1 MSGFFQHA
9 EGAEQ
14 DFERLA
20 ATQST
25 HVGMLLGN
33 LLKKKYPNMQPG
45 TEITISLDEVLQWS
59 LWPNFIKLYGTLP
72 FRITCYFYRYY
83 ITNAVFHPGSN
94 SKLKAGLPDECQ
106 FACVTA
112 LSLFQDV
119 FDRLQTHSVSITEL
133 QKIKDNLGQM
143 KRLCGAATARK
154 GSGQLSYKAVDSALS
169 QIMEEFDAFEEHR
182 SHLSHLCLNIPDVH
196 GM

>member
-1 MSGFFQHA
+1 M
-9 EGAEQ
+9 
-14 DFERLA
+14 
-20 ATQST
+20 
-25 HVGMLLGN
+25 GMLLGD
-33 LLKKKYPNMQPG
+33 LLKKKYPNIQPG

-72 FRITCYFYRYY
+72 FRITWYFYRLY
-83 ITNAVFHPGSN
+83 ITSASFHPGSN

-112 LSLFQDV
+112 LSMFQDV

-133 QKIKDNLGQM
+133 RKIERNLGQM
-143 KRLCGAATARK
+143 KRLCEAATAHK

-169 QIMEEFDAFEEHR
+169 QTMEEFKAFKKYWSR
-182 SHLSHLCLNIPDVH
+182 LSHFCLNIPDVQ
-196 GM
+196 GT